1 MVNSNIN
8 RSVNN
13 SARIGNN
20 SAKLGNNSAKLGNN
34 SAKLGNNGT
43 NNLSRNVTN
52 GNSNNSGRNNSK
64 GVKNTLS
71 NTFSNVTSSLGVS
84 KNNKGNNNT
93 SKVNA
98 NNSNSNSNSKNSGSS
113 SKIFIIV
120 AVVLLIIILLVA
132 GYFVHRYMKQ
142 KNPSELKTKQFIP
155 YIHDASIDKR
165 ISNGS
170 IPRSSDGNEY
180 NINFW
185 IYVNDYTVNKD
196 VDKCILYR
204 GETPNG
210 LLTNASVDASG
221 GNSNITCNPG
231 IWLLKNVNTL
241 RIIVGLET
249 NYNKKDCETTATSQ
263 ACQSGAQ
270 DVDICEIKNF
280 PLQRWVNLNITMRNN
295 VIDVFFDGALKKSC
309 ILKGFPVLSNN
320 DMLICP
326 DGGFNGYISNMKYS
340 NKALAVSKI
349 ESMYKSGPTL

>member
-8 RSVNN
+8 SNVNRTGNN
-13 SARIGNN
+13 SARVGNN
-20 SAKLGNNSAKLGNN
+20 LRNS
-34 SAKLGNNGT
+34 T
-43 NNLSRNVTN
+43 NNLSRSANN
-52 GNSNNSGRNNSK
+52 GSSNNSGRNSTNSSSK
-64 GVKNTLS
+64 GMKNTLS
-71 NTFSNVTSSLGVS
+71 NTFSNVTSFFGSK
-84 KNNKGNNNT
+84 KNNSKGNGSSNNT
-93 SKVNA
+93 NKGTSNG
-98 NNSNSNSNSKNSGSS
+98 NGTNSNSNNSST
-113 SKIFIIV
+113 IFIIV
-120 AVVLLIIILLVA
+120 AVVLLIIVLGVA

-142 KNPSELKTKQFIP
+142 KNPSELSTKQFIP

-170 IPRSSDGNEY
+170 IPTSSDGNEY
-180 NINFW
+180 NLNFW

-196 VDKCILYR
+196 VDKCIIYR
-204 GETPNG
+204 GETPEG
-210 LLTNASVDASG
+210 TLTNASVDASG
-221 GNSNITCNPG
+221 GNPNISCNPG
-231 IWLLKNVNTL
+231 VWLLKHVNTL

-249 NYNKKDCETTATSQ
+249 NYNQSDCDRTATSQ

-270 DVDICEIKNF
+270 DVDICEIENF
-280 PLQRWVNLNITMRNN
+280 PLQRWVNVNITMRNN
-295 VIDVFFDGALKKSC
+295 VIDVFFDGLLKKSC

>member
-8 RSVNN
+8 SNVN
-13 SARIGNN
+13 RTGNN
-20 SAKLGNNSAKLGNN
+20 SSRLGNNNLRNGNGNN
-34 SAKLGNNGT
+34 SV
-43 NNLSRNVTN
+43 RN
-52 GNSNNSGRNNSK
+52 GNSNNSGKNNSK

-71 NTFSNVTSSLGVS
+71 NTFSNVTSFFGGNKKNNSNGNGNSNKGNTNVNGNG
-84 KNNKGNNNT
+84 NNKGN
-93 SKVNA
+93 SNA
-98 NNSNSNSNSKNSGSS
+98 NNSGNS
-113 SKIFIIV
+113 SKMFIII
-120 AVVLLIIILLVA
+120 AVVLLIIVLAVA

-170 IPRSSDGNEY
+170 IPQSSDGNEY

-196 VDKCILYR
+196 VDKCIIYR
-204 GETPNG
+204 GETPEG
-210 LLTNASVDASG
+210 SLTNASVDASG
-221 GNSNITCNPG
+221 GNPNISCNPG
-231 IWLLKNVNTL
+231 VWLLKHVNTL

-249 NYNKKDCETTATSQ
+249 NYNQSSCEPTSTSQ

-280 PLQRWVNLNITMRNN
+280 PLQRWVNVNITMRNN
-295 VIDVFFDGALKKSC
+295 VIDVFFDGLLKKSC
-309 ILKGFPVLSNN
+309 ILKGFPILSNN

>member
-8 RSVNN
+8 SNINRTGNN
-13 SARIGNN
+13 SAR
-20 SAKLGNNSAKLGNN
+20 LGNNLRNGNN
-34 SAKLGNNGT
+34 NVGRNGNG
-43 NNLSRNVTN
+43 NNLSKS
-52 GNSNNSGRNNSK
+52 GNNASSNNSVKNNSK

-71 NTFSNVTSSLGVS
+71 NTLSNVTSFFGGNK
-84 KNNKGNNNT
+84 KNNSKSNGNSNGNN
-93 SKVNA
+93 KVNA
-98 NNSNSNSNSKNSGSS
+98 NSNANNSGGS
-113 SKIFIIV
+113 SKMFIII
-120 AVVLLIIILLVA
+120 AVVLLIIILVVA
-132 GYFVHRYMKQ
+132 GYFIHRYMKQ
-142 KNPSELKTKQFIP
+142 RNPSELKTKQFIP

-170 IPRSSDGNEY
+170 IPQSSDGNEY

-196 VDKCILYR
+196 VDKCIIYR
-204 GETPNG
+204 GETPEG
-210 LLTNASVDASG
+210 SLTNASVDATG
-221 GNSNITCNPG
+221 GNQNISCNPG
-231 IWLLKNVNTL
+231 VWLLKHVNTL

-249 NYNKKDCETTATSQ
+249 NYNQSSCEPTSTSQ

-270 DVDICEIKNF
+270 DVDVCEIKNF
-280 PLQRWVNLNITMRNN
+280 PLQRWVNVNITMRNN
-295 VIDVFFDGALKKSC
+295 VIDVFFDGLLKKSC
-309 ILKGFPVLSNN
+309 ILKGFPLLSNN